1 MVIDFISV
9 RGRLFIGSG
18 LVMLVSFILLAIP
31 PSLVPGI
38 EFTSGT
44 TTLIHFEKNVS
55 QSELR
60 DAYAELGHPE
70 ARVQSSGPGQYLI
83 RTDELDAP
91 SGGYSE
97 VAPDPEVPVVGPMD
111 LPDLGTIVI
120 GARGIT
126 EKVDIYDS
134 YKLVESEQTGIF
146 CQMNEVASSLDS
158 GTEVMVR
165 GIFEECGAESKLVY
179 LVQDGQDIG
188 FITAGDTRLFVSKAE
203 PNGDNDSLG
212 ERTLIEKSLE
222 EKLGSFT
229 VLEFSSVSPVVSAVA
244 VRNATIAV
252 IVASL
257 FIMAYVAFAFSSV
270 PKPFRYAT
278 CAIIALIHDVV
289 IVLGAFSLFGKLF
302 DLEINLMFVT
312 ALLTVVG
319 FSVHDSIVVFDRIRE
334 NVRLSPHASFGDNV
348 NAALLQ
354 TLSRSLNTSIT
365 LLLTVTAM
373 LLLGGDTVRSF
384 LLTILVGVIV
394 GTYSSIAIAAQLL
407 VAWESGDFSSW
418 IRRKVRTSS
427 EAIERTN

>member
-1 MVIDFISV
+1 
-9 RGRLFIGSG
+9 
-18 LVMLVSFILLAIP
+18 MLVSFVLLAIP

-44 TTLIHFEKNVS
+44 TALLNFEQSVG
-55 QSELR
+55 QSEIR

-70 ARVQSSGPGQYLI
+70 ARVQSSGPNQYLI

-97 VAPDPEVPVVGPMD
+97 VVPDPEVQVVGPMD

-120 GARGIT
+120 GVEGIT

-134 YKLVESEQTGIF
+134 YKVVDSDPTGRF
-146 CQMNEVASSLDS
+146 CQMNAVVASFDP
-158 GTEVMVR
+158 GKEIMVR
-165 GIFEECGAESKLVY
+165 GIFKECGDGSKSIY

-188 FITAGDTRLFVSKAE
+188 FIEASNTRLFVPKVE
-203 PNGDNDSLG
+203 PNGASDSLD
-212 ERTLIEKSLE
+212 ERTAIERSLE
-222 EKLGSFT
+222 EKFGSFT

-252 IVASL
+252 VVASL

-354 TLSRSLNTSIT
+354 TLSRSLNTSLT

-373 LLLGGDTVRSF
+373 LLLGGDTVRTF

-407 VAWESGDFSSW
+407 VAWESGDFSRW
-418 IRRKVRTSS
+418 IRRGVRTPS
-427 EAIERTN
+427 

>member
-1 MVIDFISV
+1 MVIDFVSV
-9 RGRLFIGSG
+9 RGRLFFASAIM
-18 LVMLVSFILLAIP
+18 MLVSFVLLAIP

-44 TTLIHFEKNVS
+44 TALLNFEQSVG
-55 QSELR
+55 QSEIR

-70 ARVQSSGPGQYLI
+70 ARVQSSGPNQYLI

-97 VAPDPEVPVVGPMD
+97 VVPDPEVQVVGPMD

-120 GARGIT
+120 GVEGIT

-134 YKLVESEQTGIF
+134 YKVVDSDPTGRF
-146 CQMNEVASSLDS
+146 CQMNAVVASFDP
-158 GTEVMVR
+158 GKEIMVR
-165 GIFEECGAESKLVY
+165 GIFKECGDGSKSIY

-188 FITAGDTRLFVSKAE
+188 FIEASNTRLFVPKVE
-203 PNGDNDSLG
+203 PNGASDSLD
-212 ERTLIEKSLE
+212 ERTAIERSLE
-222 EKLGSFT
+222 EKFGSFT

-252 IVASL
+252 VVASL

-354 TLSRSLNTSIT
+354 TLSRSLNTSLT

-373 LLLGGDTVRSF
+373 LLLGGDTVRTF

-407 VAWESGDFSSW
+407 VAWESGDFSRW
-418 IRRKVRTSS
+418 IRRGVRTPS
-427 EAIERTN
+427 

>member
-1 MVIDFISV
+1 MV
-9 RGRLFIGSG
+9 
-18 LVMLVSFILLAIP
+18 
-31 PSLVPGI
+31 
-38 EFTSGT
+38 
-44 TTLIHFEKNVS
+44 
-55 QSELR
+55 
-60 DAYAELGHPE
+60 
-70 ARVQSSGPGQYLI
+70 
-83 RTDELDAP
+83 
-91 SGGYSE
+91 
-97 VAPDPEVPVVGPMD
+97 PDPEVQVVGPID

-120 GARGIT
+120 GAEGVT

-134 YKLVESEQTGIF
+134 YKVVDSDPTGRF
-146 CQMNEVASSLDS
+146 CQMNEVVTSFDP
-158 GTEVMVR
+158 GTELVVR
-165 GIFEECGAESKLVY
+165 GIFKECGDGFKSIY

-188 FITAGDTRLFVSKAE
+188 FIEASNTRLFVPKVE
-203 PNGDNDSLG
+203 PNGNGDSLG

-222 EKLGSFT
+222 EKFGSFT
-229 VLEFSSVSPVVSAVA
+229 VLDYSSVSPVVSAVA
-244 VRNATIAV
+244 VRNATVAV
-252 IVASL
+252 VVASL

-334 NVRLSPHASFGDNV
+334 NVRLSPHASFADNV

-354 TLSRSLNTSIT
+354 TLSRSLNTSLT

-373 LLLGGDTVRSF
+373 LLLGGDTVRTF
-384 LLTILVGVIV
+384 LLTILVGVIG

-407 VAWESGDFSSW
+407 VAWESGDFSRW
-418 IRRKVRTSS
+418 FRRGVRTSS
-427 EAIERTN
+427 